1 MNITLVLCAL
11 FIALTVGCGVL
22 LSIGSSIFRSYQ
34 RSLTE
39 LSDRFFS
46 SHFMFV
52 NARKLITAYIA
63 SLVITPAVFWILGI
77 SWFVSAL
84 FVAVLLLLPRAVYSI
99 MEKKRRTS
107 IVLNLPDTLH
117 QLGGALR
124 AGSTINTALEA
135 LVSERD
141 GAIAQEFSLVL
152 REQRLGMRMDESLE
166 NLAER
171 VKSEDMDIVI
181 SAILIAQDVGG
192 NLAEVLTRVA
202 DTLRSK
208 ISMEERIDALTAQ
221 GVMQGYVVTA
231 LPTLILIALL
241 ILETEAIKPLFTS
254 LLGWL
259 FLVTILGL
267 QICGGFF
274 IRKVVSIDI

>member
-1 MNITLVLCAL
+1 MTIIFVLSAL
-11 FIALTVGCGVL
+11 FIAFTIACGVS
-22 LSIGSSIFRSYQ
+22 LSFGKSIFQSYQ

-46 SHFMFV
+46 SQFMFV
-52 NARKLITAYIA
+52 NASRMFAAYIA
-63 SLVITPAVFWILGI
+63 IIVVTPTVFWLLGLP
-77 SWFVSAL
+77 WFVL
-84 FVAVLLLLPRAVYSI
+84 VFFVVLMMVLPRTVFSI
-99 MEKKRRTS
+99 MEKRRRKS
-107 IVLNLPDTLH
+107 IVLALPDTLQ

-124 AGSTINTALEA
+124 AGSTFNAALEA

-141 GAIAQEFSLVL
+141 GPIAQEFSLVL
-152 REQRLGMRMDESLE
+152 REQRLGIRLDESLE
-166 NLAER
+166 NLGER
-171 VKSEDMDIVI
+171 VKSEDIDIVI

-208 ISMEERIDALTAQ
+208 ISMEDRIEALTAQ

-231 LPTLILIALL
+231 LPTLILAALL
-241 ILETEAIKPLFTS
+241 MLENQAIMPLFTS
-254 LLGWL
+254 LLGWI
-259 FLVTILGL
+259 FLAIILSL
-267 QICGGFF
+267 QTCGGFF